1 MSMTRRLLLLV
12 ALLLAAPS
20 LAAAQYFGQN
30 RVMYDKFDFE
40 IIHTEHFDVYFYPVE
55 RAASFDAARMA
66 ERAYGRLSTLL
77 NHRFI
82 ERKPIILYASPSD
95 FQQTNALGGDIGEA
109 TGGVTDFMKH
119 RAIMP
124 FTGAYAD
131 FDHVLMHEMVHQ
143 FQYDTWSRGKAG
155 SGVATIIQVN
165 PPLWFAEGMA
175 EYLSLGQISPET
187 AMWLRDAVLQGKL
200 PTIQQLTY
208 DPYIFPYRFGHAI
221 WAYVGGR
228 WGDEAVGAI
237 LSATLGGGG
246 VEGAFQR
253 VLGISLA
260 QLSVQWR
267 DWVQE
272 TYLPD
277 VAAKQLASG
286 VGKPLLTKANS
297 GGTLHIAPALS
308 PDGKQIAYLS
318 ERNFFF
324 IDFYLADGETGKV
337 IKKLA
342 KSVFDANYETFR
354 YLSSTASWSPDSKH
368 LVFAARAQ
376 GGDDIVVF
384 DPKKGKA
391 VRRIRVNLNGL
402 ASPVFSP
409 DGKQL
414 AFTGME
420 GGLSDLYVI
429 NADGTGLRQLT
440 RDKYAQLMPAWSPD
454 GKTLAYVTDEGPGT
468 DFSDLS
474 YGNLRIALFDLDAN
488 RRELLP
494 HMDEGRNISPQWAP
508 DGRSLAFV
516 SNRTG
521 IANIFLYELGGD
533 VYQLTDLFT
542 GAQSATPLSP
552 ALSWARD
559 VDRLAFVYFEAQN
572 NDVYTIQNPRSLKR
586 APWRPVAPENEPI
599 AARIDAALGANA
611 PPPPDSI
618 FRAQDSLLARED
630 SALGRPDPGDAVA
643 NRAPPPDTAA
653 PAAPGVPQAKEGGSI
668 YRTPSGFRAAAQ
680 APVLTDTA
688 GRRRAD
694 MTVTGL
700 LDSASLFLPDTSDFT
715 VGPYKRKFTP
725 ESSARPSV
733 GYTRDNFGNGI
744 YGGGAIQFGD
754 MLGNE
759 QLIFAGYIN
768 GSLNQGDFLA
778 AYANLGSRINW
789 AVGFQQVPTY
799 YVLNPII
806 IPNNPAPGYFQYVT
820 STRLITSRQL
830 FGRAFYNINRFQRIE
845 MGLSLGQ
852 YDEGILSYIQT
863 YDPAG
868 FPIDAPFSEEFYFAG
883 QRAATPSIALV
894 YDATFM
900 GWIGP
905 LFGTRYRFEVA
916 QTLGGWN
923 VSQFLADYRKYI
935 PVKGP
940 VLLAAR
946 ALYSGRRG
954 EDAFRSRWYLGST
967 NLVRGYTSGSFYRN
981 ECPVGFCPEINNLIG
996 TEIAVGNLE
1005 LRFPLVNSF
1014 LGMGPQGLPYVD
1026 GVLWI
1031 DYGVAWNQG
1040 QTIAF
1045 SQDPNA
1051 SPEERLNTR
1060 VPVTSL
1066 GVGLRMNLFGYMI
1079 LRGDFSF
1086 PQDRSVPPYWTIS
1099 IGPPF

>member
-1 MSMTRRLLLLV
+1 MTLRSLVLL
-12 ALLLAAPS
+12 ALLSAVPTVAT
-20 LAAAQYFGQN
+20 AQYFGQN

-55 RAASFDAARMA
+55 KAAAFDAARMA
-66 ERAYGRLSTLL
+66 ERSYGRLSTLL
-77 NHRFI
+77 NHRFV

-175 EYLSLGQISPET
+175 EYLSLGEITPET

-221 WAYVGGR
+221 WAYIGSR

-277 VAAKQLASG
+277 VAAKQLASA
-286 VGKPLLTKANS
+286 VGKPLLTKENS

-354 YLSSTASWSPDSKH
+354 YLSSTASWSPDSKY

-376 GGDDIVVF
+376 GGDNIVIF

-391 VRRIRVNLNGL
+391 VRRIRVALSGL

-409 DGKQL
+409 DGTQL

-440 RDKYAQLMPAWSPD
+440 NDKYAQLMPAWSPE
-454 GKTLAYVTDEGPGT
+454 GHTLAYVTDEGPVTSFT
-468 DFSDLS
+468 DLK
-474 YGNLRIALFDLDAN
+474 YGNLRIALYDLDTG
-488 RRELLP
+488 RRDLLP
-494 HMDEGRNISPQWAP
+494 HMESGRNISPQWAP
-508 DGRSLAFV
+508 DGKSFAFV
-516 SNRTG
+516 SDRTG
-521 IANIFLYELGGD
+521 IANVFLYEVGGD
-533 VYQLTDLFT
+533 IYQLTNLFT

-572 NDVYTIQNPRSLKR
+572 NDVYTIQDPRRLKR
-586 APWRPVAPENEPI
+586 EPWRPVAPETEPL
-599 AARIDAALGANA
+599 AARIDASLGAPA
-611 PPPPDSI
+611 PVPSDTV
-618 FRAQDSLLARED
+618 FARQDSLPARED
-630 SALGRPDPGDAVA
+630 SALAQGDSARVAVA
-643 NRAPPPDTAA
+643 PTPSDSTIPVAA
-653 PAAPGVPQAKEGGSI
+653 GVPQAREGGSI

-694 MTVTGL
+694 VTVVGL

-715 VGPYKRKFTP
+715 TGPYKRKFTP
-725 ESSARPSV
+725 EAAARPSV

-744 YGGGAIQFGD
+744 YGGGAVQFGD
-754 MLGNE
+754 MLGDE

-778 AYANLGSRINW
+778 AYANLSGRINW
-789 AVGFQQVPTY
+789 AVGFQQTPTY
-799 YVLNPII
+799 YVLNPFIV
-806 IPNNPAPGYFQYVT
+806 PNDPAPGYYRYVT
-820 STRLITSRQL
+820 STRLIVSRQV
-830 FGRAFYNINRFQRIE
+830 FGRAFYNINRFQRLE

-852 YDEGILSYIQT
+852 YDDGILSYIQT
-863 YDPAG
+863 YDARTDAQVDQPFTEELFAAG
-868 FPIDAPFSEEFYFAG
+868 V
-883 QRAATPSIALV
+883 RAATPSLALV

-916 QTLGGWN
+916 QTVGGWQ

-935 PVKGP
+935 PIKGP
-940 VLLAAR
+940 VLVAAR

-954 EDAFRSRWYLGST
+954 ADAYRGRYYLGST

-981 ECPVGFCPEINNLIG
+981 ECPSGFCPEIDNLIG
-996 TEIAVGNLE
+996 TEIAVANLE
-1005 LRFPLVNSF
+1005 VRFPIVNSF
-1014 LGMGPQGLPYVD
+1014 LGMGPRGLPYVD
-1026 GVLWI
+1026 GVLWV

-1040 QTIAF
+1040 QTVAF
-1045 SQDPNA
+1045 SQNPDA
-1051 SPEERLNTR
+1051 SLQERLDTR
-1060 VPVTSL
+1060 VPVSAL

-1086 PQDRSVPPYWTIS
+1086 PQDRDVSPYWTIS